1 MCVSACTQKSPKLR
15 STMWFSQ
22 TTPDEHPL
30 TPPPY
35 RWPALDTLRTIT
47 KFQLV
52 WHHLCDVGLFRS
64 SCLFERTLTAVC
76 ALPEY
81 RSGRNYNAGALR
93 RCECPPRPYSFP
105 VCLTPRR
112 HRQADGQLS
121 PLYPPSPSSSSFGA
135 AFFMLC
141 CLPRWSETSASTV
154 SSSLKCRKI

>member
-1 MCVSACTQKSPKLR
+1 MAN
-15 STMWFSQ
+15 F
-22 TTPDEHPL
+22 HH
-30 TPPPY
+30 
-35 RWPALDTLRTIT
+35 IT

-52 WHHLCDVGLFRS
+52 WRRLCDVVFRS

-121 PLYPPSPSSSSFGA
+121 SLYAPSLSFSLFGA
-135 AFFMLC
+135 TCDDVLFYSSCRFERTLC
-141 CLPRWSETSASTV
+141 ATRGSDWS
-154 SSSLKCRKI
+154 